1 MQRSVIHASCKEK
14 ITKTHDVGTEMKPD
28 PGQWEWQIGN
38 QQLSRNHYYF
48 LSKVEKCNYEKSDAI
63 LDPDILSSQLGQFLK
78 IQRQH
83 IPPKCHYLL

>member
-1 MQRSVIHASCKEK
+1 
-14 ITKTHDVGTEMKPD
+14 MKPD

-78 IQRQH
+78 IH
-83 IPPKCHYLL
+83 CSIPKTEATHSSKMSLSVMRILVYGVKTMYTTI